1 MTRPAKIQMI
11 GPFAVLVMICG
22 AEVSA
27 VALAQWPASEILWR
41 ANLEWFHAFQITSP
55 FFAAYPAWWLS
66 SPVIGCSLCSL
77 GLWGLAC
84 HRPLPLAISCNL
96 SFLYA
101 AFSYCGGYLVDG
113 TWPSL
118 SVLNASSGA
127 EFAICVSLVAVS
139 FLSAATSHIHY
150 FRAIGAGL

>member
-11 GPFAVLVMICG
+11 GPVAVLVMICG

-41 ANLEWFHAFQITSP
+41 ANLEWFHAFERTSSVI
-55 FFAAYPAWWLS
+55 AAYPAGLFS
-66 SPVIGCSLCSL
+66 SPVIGCSLCGL

-101 AFSYCGGYLVDG
+101 AFSYCGGYLTDG

-118 SVLNASSGA
+118 SVLNTSSGA

-139 FLSAATSHIHY
+139 FLSAAASHIHY